1 MEYPAKTAYQSRI
14 EAVTY
19 ESSRFSSLKGKLADY
34 LEKKTIGK
42 LLGELPVG
50 SLILDVACGT
60 GRITRFL
67 CDIGFQAWGVDIS
80 KEMLAVAR
88 QKLAGQNGSAKF
100 YQGEAENLP
109 FAPRQFE
116 AVTAIKLMGH
126 VPPEERIKIL
136 KELKRVS
143 RTGIVVSYYFSSPV
157 HQAKRS
163 IKRFLKKNH
172 SPWYPV
178 TPRELTNEVES
189 AGLRILKQIPV
200 APLISETRILLLG

>member
-1 MEYPAKTAYQSRI
+1 MAE
-14 EAVTY
+14 
-19 ESSRFSSLKGKLADY
+19 Y
-34 LEKKTIGK
+34 LEKKAIGN
-42 LLGELPVG
+42 LLKDLLPG
-50 SLILDVACGT
+50 SLVLDVACGT

-67 CDIGFQAWGVDIS
+67 CESGYQAWGVDVS

-88 QKLAGQNGSAKF
+88 QKLSEQNGSVKF
-100 YQGEAENLP
+100 FQGEAENLP
-109 FAPRQFE
+109 FTSGQFE

-143 RTGIVVSYYFSSPV
+143 RKGVVVSYYFSSLA
-157 HQAKRS
+157 HNCKRS
-163 IKRFLKKNH
+163 IRKFLKKDC
-172 SPWYPV
+172 SPWYAV
-178 TPRELTNEVES
+178 TPGELAKEVES

>member
-19 ESSRFSSLKGKLADY
+19 EGERFSNLRGKLADY
-34 LEKKTIGK
+34 LEKKAIGN
-42 LLGELPVG
+42 LLKDFPPG

-67 CDIGFQAWGVDIS
+67 WESGYQAWGVDIS

-88 QKLAGQNGSAKF
+88 QKLSEQNGSVKF

-136 KELKRVS
+136 KELRRVS
-143 RTGIVVSYYFSSPV
+143 RKGVVVSYYFSSPA
-157 HQAKRS
+157 HNCKRS
-163 IKRFLKKNH
+163 IRKFLRKER

-178 TPRELTNEVES
+178 TPRELAKEVES
-189 AGLRILKQIPV
+189 AGLRIIKQIPV
-200 APLISETRILLLG
+200 VPFISETRILLLG